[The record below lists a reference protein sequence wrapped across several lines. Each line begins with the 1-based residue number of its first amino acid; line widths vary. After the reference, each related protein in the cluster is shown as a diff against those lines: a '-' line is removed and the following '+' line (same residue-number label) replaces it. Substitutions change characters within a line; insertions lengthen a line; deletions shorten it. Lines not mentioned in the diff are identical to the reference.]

1 MSRCSAQESN
11 NFEFLIQTNENL
23 NLIHLTSK
31 NGKGS
36 KLMQERL
43 QILQEKQN
51 EKYRLQITDLN
62 ESGTT
67 GTRVEMWVPEE
78 K

>member
-1 MSRCSAQESN
+1 MIVSDYIGRAKAQK
-11 NFEFLIQTNENL
+11 LATA
-23 NLIHLTSK
+23 K

-43 QILQEKQN
+43 EILQEKQN
-51 EKYRLQITDLN
+51 EKYHLQITDLN
-62 ESGTT
+62 EKGKT
-67 GTRVEMWVPEE
+67 GTQVEILVPEE